1 MLSRSTQPR
10 PAGARRSCQLR
21 HPPVPRAGHEG
32 LGGRAGPSALSG
44 GATASPAARPLCVR
58 TDPGTSAWLHG
69 RRHELVSVLS
79 PVRGWFG
86 SPGLLGALSAGGR
99 YTTSPHAPART
110 VNTAMQPAATAS
122 PCTEPPTPTPRD
134 RLHPALPPR
143 RAPPRPTAAP
153 PGRRA
158 QAAQGRTD
166 VCWVSGL
173 RFESRG
179 RKRCAWVL
187 ADTSSRV
194 TDE

>member
-1 MLSRSTQPR
+1 MLSPSTQPR
-10 PAGARRSCQLR
+10 PGGARRSCQLR
-21 HPPVPRAGHEG
+21 HPPVPRVGHEG

-58 TDPGTSAWLHG
+58 MDPGTSAWLHD
-69 RRHELVSVLS
+69 RRHELFSVLS
-79 PVRGWFG
+79 PGE
-86 SPGLLGALSAGGR
+86 GLVWLTRASRSAVCR
-99 YTTSPHAPART
+99 RQVHNITRRSRSNRQHRDAARSDRISLHRAP
-110 VNTAMQPAATAS
+110 V
-122 PCTEPPTPTPRD
+122 PTPRD
-134 RLHPALPPR
+134 RLHPALPPP